1 MNIVELATFQ
11 LKENVDVNDFLK
23 LSTQFQN
30 EFVAK
35 QAGFISRKLIRKEH
49 TWCDL
54 VIWESMDHATK
65 VSENMGNNPASKSY
79 GSNIKPGTIKVEH
92 YEIYQ

>member
-1 MNIVELATFQ
+1 MSIVELATFQ

-23 LSTQFQN
+23 ISTQFQN
-30 EFVAK
+30 EFVVK
-35 QAGFISRKLIRKEH
+35 QAGFISRKLMRKGD

-54 VIWESMDHATK
+54 VIWENMDHATK
-65 VSENMGNNPASKSY
+65 VSENMGNNPAAKIY
-79 GSNIKPGTIKVEH
+79 GGNIEPGTIKVEH